1 MTKKANSEVAG
12 EFIAY
17 LHGQKL
23 EVFKE
28 THAIIGGT
36 TRHEFLHI
44 ARRGQQEG
52 SMSFHELCQRVQQWV
67 LAMGITKSQTQVENI
82 ATIVWASVEK
92 RTAA

>member
-1 MTKKANSEVAG
+1 MTKKANSEIAD

-28 THAIIGGT
+28 THVIGET

-44 ARRGQQEG
+44 TPPGQQES
-52 SMSFHELCQRVQQWV
+52 SMSFHELCQRLSQWV
-67 LAMGITKSQTQVENI
+67 QATGITKSQAQVENI
-82 ATIVWASVEK
+82 AKIVWSKIEE
-92 RTAA
+92 RAAA

>member
-1 MTKKANSEVAG
+1 MTKKANSEIAG

-28 THAIIGGT
+28 THVIIGGT

-44 ARRGQQEG
+44 VPRGQQD
-52 SMSFHELCQRVQQWV
+52 SSLSFHELCQTLFQWV
-67 LAMGITKSQTQVENI
+67 QASGITKSQAQVENI
-82 ATIVWASVEK
+82 AKIVWSKIDE
-92 RTAA
+92 RAAA